1 MPKQVF
7 TNAYVTV
14 NGTDLSDHIASVT
27 LDTSAD
33 EIETTAFASGTA
45 AGWRSRV
52 AGLKDG
58 SIQLDWHQDFAASS
72 VDAVLSSA
80 FGSVGTVVV
89 IPNGTV
95 ASATNP
101 RYTIQAVVS
110 SYSPV
115 AGSVGD
121 LLTFSTTWAFSGPM
135 ARATA

>member
-1 MPKQVF
+1 MAKQVF

-33 EIETTAFASGTA
+33 EIETTAFGT

-58 SIQLDWHQDFAASS
+58 SIQLDWHQDFATSS
-72 VDAVLSSA
+72 VDSVLSSA

-89 IPNGTV
+89 IPSGTV
-95 ASATNP
+95 ASSTNP
-101 RYTIQAVVS
+101 RYTIQAVIS

-121 LLTFSTTWAFSGPM
+121 LLTFSTTWAFAG
-135 ARATA
+135 ALTRGTV

>member
-1 MPKQVF
+1 MAKQVF

-14 NGTDLSDHIASVT
+14 NGTDLSDHIGAVT
-27 LDTSAD
+27 IDTSAD
-33 EIETTAFASGTA
+33 EIETTAFGT

-52 AGLKDG
+52 SGLKDG

-72 VDAVLSSA
+72 VDSILNTA

-101 RYTIQAVVS
+101 RYTIPAVIS

-121 LLTFSTTWAFSGPM
+121 LLTFSTTWAFAGAM
-135 ARATA
+135 TRGTV

>member
-7 TNAYVTV
+7 TNAVVTV
-14 NGTDLSDHIASVT
+14 NGTDLSDHIAAVT

-33 EIETTAFASGTA
+33 EVETTAFGT

-58 SIQLDWHQDFAASS
+58 SIQLDWHQDFATSS
-72 VDAVLSSA
+72 VDSVLSSA

-89 IPNGTV
+89 LPNGSA

-101 RYTIQAVVS
+101 RYTISAVIS

-115 AGSVGD
+115 AGSIGD
-121 LLTFSTTWAFSGPM
+121 LLTFSTTWAFAGPM
-135 ARATA
+135 ARGTV

>member
-1 MPKQVF
+1 MSKMVF

-14 NGTDLSDHIASVT
+14 NGTDLSDHIAAVT
-27 LDTSAD
+27 IDTSAD
-33 EIETTAFASGTA
+33 EIETTAFGT

-58 SIQLDWHQDFAASS
+58 SIQLDWHQDFASSS
-72 VDAVLSSA
+72 VDSVLSSA

-95 ASATNP
+95 ASSTNP

-121 LLTFSTTWAFSGPM
+121 LLTFSTTWAFAGAM

>member
-1 MPKQVF
+1 MAKQVF

-33 EIETTAFASGTA
+33 EIETTAFGT

-58 SIQLDWHQDFAASS
+58 SIQLDWHQDFATSS
-72 VDAVLSSA
+72 VDSVLSSA

-110 SYSPV
+110 SYSPI

-121 LLTFSTTWAFSGPM
+121 LLTFSTTWAFAG
-135 ARATA
+135 ALTRGTV

>member
-7 TNAYVTV
+7 TNAVVTV
-14 NGTDLSDHIASVT
+14 NGTDLSDHIAAVT

-33 EIETTAFASGTA
+33 EVETTAFGT

-58 SIQLDWHQDFAASS
+58 SIQLDWHQDFATSS
-72 VDAVLSSA
+72 VDSVLSSA

-89 IPNGTV
+89 LPNGSA

-101 RYTIQAVVS
+101 RYTISAVIS

-115 AGSVGD
+115 AGSIGD
-121 LLTFSTTWAFSGPM
+121 LLTFSTTWAFAGPM

>member
-1 MPKQVF
+1 MAKQVF

-33 EIETTAFASGTA
+33 EIETTAFGT

-95 ASATNP
+95 ASSTNP
-101 RYTIQAVVS
+101 RYTIPAVVS

-121 LLTFSTTWAFSGPM
+121 LLTFSTTWAFAG
-135 ARATA
+135 ALTRGTV